1 MLAGGSTSVKNFNSS
16 LSTPK
21 IMRTVGQST
30 FLAINVFL
38 LYCIL
43 DAIRQSRLE
52 KPNKS
57 THPTLF
63 ILLAIW
69 PCLFVRGLYGVMSGV
84 LPAFN
89 YFNPDNYGPTGLKDS
104 FLASEYIMGTTME
117 WVSCSLLM
125 LTYITSRNDTKKAD
139 LEEEKENKVQLVAET

>member
-1 MLAGGSTSVKNFNSS
+1 
-16 LSTPK
+16 
-21 IMRTVGQST
+21 MRTVGQST

-57 THPTLF
+57 THPTLL

-139 LEEEKENKVQLVAET
+139 LEEEKENKGQLVAET

>member
-1 MLAGGSTSVKNFNSS
+1 MAGGSDSVKDFDSS
-16 LSTPK
+16 LSTAK
-21 IMRTVGQST
+21 IMRTVGQSI

-57 THPTLF
+57 THPTLL

-89 YFNPDNYGPTGLKDS
+89 YFNPDNYGQTGLKDS
-104 FLASEYIMGTTME
+104 FLASEYVMGTTME
-117 WVSCSLLM
+117 WVSCTMLM
-125 LTYITSRNDTKKAD
+125 LTYLTSRNDTKNAD
-139 LEEEKENKVQLVAET
+139 LEAEKENKGSLVTEA